1 MASRATEASKLFQ
14 EFAGYTIR
22 NAIPEDGEQHTV
34 ADLIEEIEEQRLTL
48 ESDDSTWEA
57 GELDDVEEE
66 ASNFNDAEALSD
78 FVDVPD
84 SEVERPG

>member
-14 EFAGYTIR
+14 GFAGYTIR

-57 GELDDVEEE
+57 DELDDVEEE
-66 ASNFNDAEALSD
+66 ANNFDDAEALSD

>member
-48 ESDDSTWEA
+48 ESDDSTWES

-84 SEVERPG
+84 SEVEGPG